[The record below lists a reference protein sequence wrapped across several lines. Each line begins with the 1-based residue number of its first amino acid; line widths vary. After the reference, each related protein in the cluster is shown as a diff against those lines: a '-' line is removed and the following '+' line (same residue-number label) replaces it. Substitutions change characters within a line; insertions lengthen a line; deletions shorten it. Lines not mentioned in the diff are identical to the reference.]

1 MTTLTQIYNKTIT
14 LKKPFQ
20 HDNNFDIAYLTY
32 TGKLSMIAD
41 EFNKLSIEDT
51 VKLVNDNNFSNRS
64 ALQISAFLGF
74 SNIFLYLLTFDADI
88 YHQDEKLQNFCHLIF
103 YKGEQKTLSIFLNFL
118 RFRLKIESLEAVE
131 NLKKTYSFSKLDVNR
146 GKLSRAVNPTES
158 NIKRFETFQ
167 QKLKDEAYNFIAKA
181 LKIYQIIFSQSDYQ
195 GRNPLHYAA
204 MSKYPLCNL
213 VIDDI
218 LQFDFFKND
227 GWDEFVSLFE
237 ELQNLEVKNERIMD
251 PRRCQRLEKEF
262 SNLLGDYIIEDLRK
276 RFINGKNELVKSIIN
291 SQDKINDT
299 VLHIAA
305 FHGDYR
311 IVNKLLWYKADKKIR
326 NQEGKFPVDLAKDN
340 YVRKTLTNLNKAA
353 KNSDSK
359 NITELVHFGHD
370 INSKLSIFS
379 QAPVH
384 KIIESNKIE
393 KYKVLKKLLDM
404 GADPNLQD
412 SNGWTALHYACELG
426 DFEAVK
432 ILLNSKAQIDS
443 YSNNK
448 KTPLHFAAIH
458 NYHDIVKYI
467 LEKGNSNY
475 NNNNNFNSNV
485 ESFSGNKTQRNF
497 KNIESQNLRE
507 SHNEKDMEKF
517 FNNNDN
523 DKQNDKKKDKDKDK
537 ENPISKDF
545 NNQVSKTARNFPTNL
560 EKEKNFGISTS
571 GTANFYFNSS
581 NGNGVNNNNN
591 TKRSSM
597 NFNIEKNDLIYNKKD
612 LNNCTPLH
620 LAAKNGSVESLAL
633 LLVYGSDL
641 YAKDFR
647 GWNILHYGAF
657 QGHAKIVKYISRYD
671 ADYNILKTSRNS
683 QNKLAIEIVRDYNLK
698 HYFHNIWEGAKEG
711 KLDLVRQLINEG
723 ENINENSTFL
733 RNTPLHLAVLNNH
746 YLMVRLLL
754 DNGAYGDIKNQD
766 GINCEEYA
774 ELINYNINTYIT
786 RKKIETRDYMRI
798 QIDLRE
804 CLRNVLNVNEKTLN
818 YIICEKNRKV
828 MLWQMIDFS
837 NKITNL
843 LKGGNNSNY
852 SKLSESRLSD

>member
-1 MTTLTQIYNKTIT
+1 
-14 LKKPFQ
+14 
-20 HDNNFDIAYLTY
+20 
-32 TGKLSMIAD
+32 MIAD
-41 EFNKLSIEDT
+41 EFNKLSIEET
-51 VKLVNDNNFSNRS
+51 VRLVNDNKFSDRS

-103 YKGEQKTLSIFLNFL
+103 YKGEQRTLSIFLNFL

-167 QKLKDEAYNFIAKA
+167 LKLKDEAYNFIAKA

-195 GRNPLHYAA
+195 GRNPLHYAS

-213 VIDDI
+213 VVDDI
-218 LQFDFFKND
+218 LQFDFFKNN
-227 GWDEFVSLFE
+227 GWDDFVNLFE
-237 ELQNLEVKNERIMD
+237 ELQNLEVKHERLMD

-276 RFINGKNELVKSIIN
+276 RFINGKNELIKNIIN
-291 SQDKINDT
+291 SQDNLNDT

-311 IVNKLLWYKADKKIR
+311 IVNKLLWYKADKKIM

-384 KIIESNKIE
+384 KIIESDKE
-393 KYKVLKKLLDM
+393 DKYIVLKKLLDM

-412 SNGWTALHYACELG
+412 SNGWTALHYSCELG
-426 DFEAVK
+426 DFKAVK

-448 KTPLHFAAIH
+448 KTPLHFAASH
-458 NYHDIVKYI
+458 NFYEIVKFI

-475 NNNNNFNSNV
+475 NDNNNINSKM

-497 KNIESQNLRE
+497 KDSN
-507 SHNEKDMEKF
+507 SHNFKESISEKANQNQTQDQ
-517 FNNNDN
+517 NQNRN
-523 DKQNDKKKDKDKDK
+523 QNDKDKDKDNDNDNNK
-537 ENPISKDF
+537 KIDKYL
-545 NNQVSKTARNFPTNL
+545 NNQVSKTARNFSTNF
-560 EKEKNFGISTS
+560 EKEKENKFGISTS
-571 GTANFYFNSS
+571 GGTANFYFNSS
-581 NGNGVNNNNN
+581 NGSRNVEGNNDYN
-591 TKRSSM
+591 KISRSSI
-597 NFNIEKNDLIYNKKD
+597 NFKLEKNDLIYNKKD
-612 LNNCTPLH
+612 LNGCTPLH

-633 LLVYGSDL
+633 LLAYGSDL

-647 GWNILHYGAF
+647 SWNILHYGAF
-657 QGHAKIVKYISRYD
+657 QGHTKIVKYISRYD

-683 QNKLAIEIVRDYNLK
+683 QNKLAIEIVRDHHLK
-698 HYFHNIWEGAKEG
+698 HYFQNIWEASKEG
-711 KLDLVRQLINEG
+711 KLDLLRQLINEG
-723 ENINENSTFL
+723 ENVNENSTFL
-733 RNTPLHLAVLNNH
+733 KNTPLHLAVLNNH

-754 DNGAYGDIKNQD
+754 DNGANGDIKNQD
-766 GINCEEYA
+766 GITCEEYA
-774 ELINYNINTYIT
+774 ELINYNLNTFIS
-786 RKKIETRDYMRI
+786 RKKNESKDYMKI

-804 CLRNVLNVNEKTLN
+804 CIRNVLNVNEKILN

-843 LKGGNNSNY
+843 LKGASNSNY
-852 SKLSESRLSD
+852 SKNSESRLSDEINK